1 MSDRTFT
8 LDQAR
13 ALLPV
18 LRPLLEQAIAGKNRT
33 QLIDEE
39 FKQIAAQVTLRGGM
53 ELDVA
58 GLARRKAERDVALQ
72 QANDALG
79 EIDSA
84 GVQVKD
90 LDLGLLDFPCR
101 AGDRVVLLCWKLGEK
116 DITHWHGADEGF
128 MGRKPLKE
136 LNKDIEPGRPN

>member
-1 MSDRTFT
+1 MPEKTFT

-18 LRPLLEQAIAGKNRT
+18 LRPLLQQAIAGKNRT

-39 FKQIAAQVTLRGGM
+39 FKQISAQVTLRGGM

-58 GLARRKAERDVALQ
+58 GLARRKAEREVALQ
-72 QANDALG
+72 QAKDALA
-79 EIDSA
+79 ELDAI

-90 LDLGLLDFPCR
+90 LDLGLLDFPYQ
-101 AGDRVVLLCWKLGEK
+101 AGDRVVLLCWKLGEA
-116 DITHWHGADEGF
+116 DIKHWHGTDEGY
-128 MGRKPLKE
+128 MGRKPLDQ
-136 LNKDIEPGRPN
+136 LRDSAEPTRPN